1 MFLHQLR
8 EDFVLA
14 LELLLGE
21 GDPLILGVSG
31 ASGAGLEGGGAVLE
45 ELLLPAVE
53 DGGVDAVLV
62 TQIRDGDVFEEIEPQ
77 EGHLLLGGESLASLL
92 GPGKTS
98 ARNCSLFE
106 RAVLPIPSEAGHRLD
121 IQVRGACSPVLCPAA
136 DDLTERCAR
145 RLAHTDA
152 SKRALLARFD
162 RIDRRSQGCC
172 CALRSDRLKHR
183 GSIFAAP
190 RVPIRL

>member
-31 ASGAGLEGGGAVLE
+31 ASGAGLEGGGALLE

-62 TQIRDGDVFEEIEPQ
+62 TPIRDGDVFEEMEPQ

-106 RAVLPIPSEAGHRLD
+106 RAVLPNPSEAGHRLD
-121 IQVRGACSPVLCPAA
+121 IQVRGACSPVLCPAT

-152 SKRALLARFD
+152 SKRILLARVG
-162 RIDRRSQGCC
+162 RIDRRIGEPP
-172 CALRSDRLKHR
+172 CARRCRRTEARQEKER
-183 GSIFAAP
+183 
-190 RVPIRL
+190 